1 MSRIRLLPSNL
12 VDQIAAGEVIERPA
26 SALKELVE
34 NALDSG
40 TTQII
45 IVITDGGLSSI
56 SVSDNGCGMNKNEL
70 SLAVKRHATSKL
82 PVGNLFDIK
91 SFGFRGEALPSI
103 AAVSDLEISSRAETL
118 EHGWKIRIEHG
129 DIHAPEPVAH
139 AVGTTVR
146 VKELFEKIP
155 ARRKFLKTQRTEAG
169 QCLEV
174 VKQLAMATPKVSF
187 TFTDTGKTLLNLP
200 ARTDDSTAIRDRL
213 SDVMGHVFAKEAVM
227 LDARKNDCSLLGL
240 MGLPTMNRPTTQY
253 TNIFVNQRP
262 VKDKQLI
269 GAVRAAY
276 SDTLP
281 KGRYPIIVLFISVS
295 LENVDVNVHPAKSEV
310 RFSNPGTIRGLIV
323 GSIQSSLRESGI
335 HTTAESAQNILN
347 RLVFSARGVNSGR
360 TVHPNLPQ
368 DNTSDRENAGYLQT
382 PATSAFPTSS
392 DMFSGSLPYAKTEA
406 ENTVSETNDSQKFTA
421 NLLGAARAQYHKNY
435 IISETKDGIVIID
448 QHAAHERLVM
458 EKMKADLAINTI
470 KTQLLLLPEII
481 SLSPEQLEKIIL
493 HLEPLNQLGLVI
505 ESFGEDAVIVRET
518 PALLGEVNIKELI
531 KDIAEEL
538 VHLSNSTR
546 LEDKI
551 SHVLATISC
560 HSSVRSGRI
569 LSVAEMNHLLRDMEV
584 TPNSGQCNHGRPT
597 YISLSLSDVER
608 LFGRR

>member
-103 AAVSDLEISSRAETL
+103 AAVSDLEISSRSETL

-129 DIHAPEPVAH
+129 DVHEPEPVAH
-139 AVGTTVR
+139 AVGTTVC

-187 TFTDTGKTLLNLP
+187 TFTDTGKTLLNLA

>member
-56 SVSDNGCGMNKNEL
+56 SVSDNGCGMNKDEL

-103 AAVSDLEISSRAETL
+103 AAVSDLEISSRSETL

-139 AVGTTVR
+139 AVGTTVC

>member
-1 MSRIRLLPSNL
+1 MSLIRLLPSHL

-34 NALDSG
+34 NALDAG
-40 TTQII
+40 ATQII
-45 IVITDGGLSSI
+45 IDITDGGVS
-56 SVSDNGCGMNKNEL
+56 SVSVRDNGCGMNLEEL

-82 PVGNLFDIK
+82 PGANLFEIK

-103 AAVSDLEISSRAETL
+103 AAVSDLEISSRTKKL
-118 EHGWKIRIEHG
+118 KHGWKIRIEHG
-129 DIHAPEPVAH
+129 YIYAPEPVAC
-139 AVGTTVR
+139 AVGTNVSA
-146 VKELFEKIP
+146 KDLFDKIP
-155 ARRKFLKTQRTEAG
+155 ARRKFLKTRRTEAG

-174 VKQLAMATPKVSF
+174 VKQLAQATPDVSF
-187 TFTDTGKTLLNLP
+187 IFTDTGKTLLNLP
-200 ARTDDSTAIRDRL
+200 SRTDKSSAIRHRL

-227 LDARKNDCSLLGL
+227 LDAQKDGCSVSGL

-253 TNIFVNQRP
+253 MNVFVNQRP
-262 VKDKQLI
+262 IKDKQLT
-269 GAVRAAY
+269 GVVRAAY

-281 KGRYPIIVLFISVS
+281 KGRYPVIVLFISVS

-310 RFSNPGTIRGLIV
+310 RFSNPSAIRSLIV
-323 GSIQSSLRESGI
+323 GSIQSALRESGI
-335 HTTAESAQNILN
+335 YATAEGAQNMLN
-347 RLVFSARGVNSGR
+347 RLSFGVRGINSGR
-360 TVHPNLPQ
+360 TGYPKPPLSNA
-368 DNTSDRENAGYLQT
+368 SDQENAGYFKSLAA
-382 PATSAFPTSS
+382 PNFLSPPDMLSS
-392 DMFSGSLPYAKTEA
+392 SLPLAKTEK
-406 ENTVSETNDSQKFTA
+406 ENTAPETNDNQKLRE

-458 EKMKADLAINTI
+458 EKMKADLVLNTI

-481 SLSPEQLEKIIL
+481 SLVPEQLEKIKNNI
-493 HLEPLNQLGLVI
+493 EPLNQLGLVI
-505 ESFGEDAVIVRET
+505 ESFGDDAVIVRET
-518 PALLGEVNIKELI
+518 PALLGEVNTQELI

-538 VHLSNSTR
+538 VHMSNSSS
-546 LEDKI
+546 LEDRI

-560 HSSVRSGRI
+560 HGSVRSGRI
-569 LSVAEMNHLLRDMEV
+569 LSVSQMNQLLRDMEV

-597 YISLSLSDVER
+597 FISLSLSDVER

>member
-103 AAVSDLEISSRAETL
+103 AAVSNLEISSRAETL

-139 AVGTTVR
+139 AVGTTVC

-200 ARTDDSTAIRDRL
+200 ARIDDSTAIRDRM

-227 LDARKNDCSLLGL
+227 LDVRKNDFSLLGL
-240 MGLPTMNRPTTQY
+240 MGLPTMNRPTPQY

-323 GSIQSSLRESGI
+323 GSIQSTLRESGI

-347 RLVFSARGVNSGR
+347 RLVFSTGGVNSGR

-392 DMFSGSLPYAKTEA
+392 DMFSGSLPHAKTEA

-458 EKMKADLAINTI
+458 EKMKADLAINKI

-493 HLEPLNQLGLVI
+493 HLEQLNQLGLVI

-560 HSSVRSGRI
+560 HGSVRSGRI

>member
-1 MSRIRLLPSNL
+1 MNRIRLLPSHL
-12 VDQIAAGEVIERPA
+12 IDQIAAGEVIERPA

-34 NALDSG
+34 NALDAG
-40 TTQII
+40 ATQII
-45 IVITDGGLSSI
+45 IDITDGGVSSI
-56 SVSDNGCGMNKNEL
+56 SVSDNGCGMNAEEL
-70 SLAVKRHATSKL
+70 SLAAKRHATSKL
-82 PVGNLFDIK
+82 SAANLFEIK

-103 AAVSDLEISSRAETL
+103 AAVSDLQISSRIETL

-129 DIHAPEPVAH
+129 DIYAPEPVAC
-139 AVGTTVR
+139 AVGTTVSVR
-146 VKELFEKIP
+146 DLFDKIP
-155 ARRKFLKTQRTEAG
+155 ARRKFLKTQRTESG

-174 VKQLAMATPKVSF
+174 VKQLAMATPDVSF
-187 TFTDTGKTLLNLP
+187 IFTDTGKTLLNLP
-200 ARTDDSTAIRDRL
+200 ARTDENSAIRDRL

-227 LDARKNDCSLLGL
+227 LDAQKDTCSLLGL

-253 TNIFVNQRP
+253 MNIFVNQRP

-281 KGRYPIIVLFISVS
+281 KGRYPIIVLFISVA

-310 RFSNPGTIRGLIV
+310 RFSDPGTIRSLIV
-323 GSIQSSLRESGI
+323 GSIQSALRESGI
-335 HTTAESAQNILN
+335 HATAEGAQNTLN
-347 RLVFSARGVNSGR
+347 RLAVSARGISSPR
-360 TVHPNLPQ
+360 TAYPNPPQ
-368 DNTSDRENAGYLQT
+368 SNALERENAGYLQS
-382 PATSAFPTSS
+382 PAAPGFSSPS
-392 DMFSGSLPYAKTEA
+392 DMFSGASPLAKTE
-406 ENTVSETNDSQKFTA
+406 EEHTDSQTIDNQKFTE

-458 EKMKADLAINTI
+458 EKMKADLALNTL

-481 SLSPEQLEKIIL
+481 SLVPEQLEKIKH

-505 ESFGEDAVIVRET
+505 EAFGEDAVIVRET
-518 PALLGEVNIKELI
+518 PALLGEVNAQELV

-538 VHLSNSTR
+538 VHLSNSTS

-560 HSSVRSGRI
+560 HGSVRSGRI
-569 LSVAEMNHLLRDMEV
+569 LSVAEMNQLLRDMEV

-597 YISLSLSDVER
+597 YISLSLLDVER

>member
-1 MSRIRLLPSNL
+1 
-12 VDQIAAGEVIERPA
+12 
-26 SALKELVE
+26 
-34 NALDSG
+34 
-40 TTQII
+40 
-45 IVITDGGLSSI
+45 
-56 SVSDNGCGMNKNEL
+56 
-70 SLAVKRHATSKL
+70 
-82 PVGNLFDIK
+82 
-91 SFGFRGEALPSI
+91 
-103 AAVSDLEISSRAETL
+103 
-118 EHGWKIRIEHG
+118 
-129 DIHAPEPVAH
+129 
-139 AVGTTVR
+139 
-146 VKELFEKIP
+146 
-155 ARRKFLKTQRTEAG
+155 
-169 QCLEV
+169 
-174 VKQLAMATPKVSF
+174 MATPKVSF

-310 RFSNPGTIRGLIV
+310 RFSNPSTIRGLIV

-518 PALLGEVNIKELI
+518 PALLGEVNIKELV

>member
-56 SVSDNGCGMNKNEL
+56 SVSDNGCGMNKDEL

-103 AAVSDLEISSRAETL
+103 AAVSDLEISSRSETL

-129 DIHAPEPVAH
+129 DVHEPEPVAH
-139 AVGTTVR
+139 AVGTTVC

>member
-103 AAVSDLEISSRAETL
+103 AAVSDLEISSRSETL

-139 AVGTTVR
+139 AVGTTVC

>member
-56 SVSDNGCGMNKNEL
+56 SVSDNGCGMNKDEL

-103 AAVSDLEISSRAETL
+103 AAVSDLEISSRSETL

-129 DIHAPEPVAH
+129 DVHEPEPVAH
-139 AVGTTVR
+139 PVGTTVC

-597 YISLSLSDVER
+597 YISLSLLDVER

>member
-1 MSRIRLLPSNL
+1 MNRIRLLPSHL

-34 NALDSG
+34 NALDAG
-40 TTQII
+40 ATQII
-45 IVITDGGLSSI
+45 IDKTDGGVSSI
-56 SVSDNGCGMNKNEL
+56 SVSDNGCGMNAEEL

-82 PVGNLFDIK
+82 PASNLFKIE

-103 AAVSDLEISSRAETL
+103 AAVSDLQISSRTETM

-129 DIHAPEPVAH
+129 DIYAPEPVAC
-139 AVGTTVR
+139 AVGTTVGVR
-146 VKELFEKIP
+146 DLFDKIP
-155 ARRKFLKTQRTEAG
+155 ARRKFLKTQRTESG

-174 VKQLAMATPKVSF
+174 VKQLAMATPDVSF
-187 TFTDTGKTLLNLP
+187 IFTDTGKTLLNLP
-200 ARTDDSTAIRDRL
+200 ARTDEDSAIRDRL

-227 LDARKNDCSLLGL
+227 LDARKDTCSLLGL

-253 TNIFVNQRP
+253 MNIFVNQRP

-281 KGRYPIIVLFISVS
+281 KGRYPIIVLFISVA

-310 RFSNPGTIRGLIV
+310 RFSDPGTIRSLIV
-323 GSIQSSLRESGI
+323 GSIQSALRESGI
-335 HTTAESAQNILN
+335 HATAEGAQNTLN
-347 RLVFSARGVNSGR
+347 RLAISARGISSTR
-360 TVHPNLPQ
+360 TSYPNRLHS
-368 DNTSDRENAGYLQT
+368 NALERENAGYLQS
-382 PATSAFPTSS
+382 PAAPDFSS
-392 DMFSGSLPYAKTEA
+392 PSYMFSGASPLAKTE
-406 ENTVSETNDSQKFTA
+406 EEHTDSRTIDNQKFTE

-458 EKMKADLAINTI
+458 EKMKADLALNTL

-481 SLSPEQLEKIIL
+481 SLAPEQLEKIKH
-493 HLEPLNQLGLVI
+493 HLEPLNQLGLVV
-505 ESFGEDAVIVRET
+505 EVFGEEAVIVRET
-518 PALLGEVNIKELI
+518 PALLGEVNAQELV

-538 VHLSNSTR
+538 VHLSNSTS

-560 HSSVRSGRI
+560 HGSVRSGRI
-569 LSVAEMNHLLRDMEV
+569 LSVAEMNQLLRDMEV
-584 TPNSGQCNHGRPT
+584 TPNSAQCNHGRPT
-597 YISLSLSDVER
+597 YISLSLLDVER